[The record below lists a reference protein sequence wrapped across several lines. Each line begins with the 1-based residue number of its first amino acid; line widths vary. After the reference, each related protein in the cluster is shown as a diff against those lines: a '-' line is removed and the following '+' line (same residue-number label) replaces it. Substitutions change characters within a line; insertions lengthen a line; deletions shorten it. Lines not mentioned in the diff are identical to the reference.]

1 MRFRGP
7 VLGPNVRL
15 VPRRI
20 PRGGNIRPSFRSLST
35 DEAAVNTHVTGT
47 DPALAPQAGF
57 KTDIKGFFELLNKQQ
72 QQHHV
77 DTASTASTAD
87 EPSYVSVL
95 EPTADGA
102 KPTDEVKGDRI
113 NRLLETTPVEN
124 LLCLPFAETSQALK
138 ARWINSDFSVAAY
151 VPRPLLLSGEVY
163 QLDKKSVLEYLSMIR
178 HQVARQ
184 HCLDEYRQGR
194 YIKMLMSPYGEPDKV
209 LRLYR
214 EETAYLSH
222 MAELYNLSKNEQIK
236 QHVLETL
243 PLMVDLVQLYG
254 LKRAKVARLESALK
268 TAQNDFSELAA
279 YEWN

>member
-1 MRFRGP
+1 MMRFRGP

-15 VPRRI
+15 VSRRV
-20 PRGGNIRPSFRSLST
+20 PRGSNIRASFRSLST

-47 DPALAPQAGF
+47 DPAHAPQAGF

-72 QQHHV
+72 QQHHS
-77 DTASTASTAD
+77 DTSATNKAEDS
-87 EPSYVSVL
+87 SYVSIL
-95 EPTADGA
+95 EPTADGS
-102 KPTDEVKGDRI
+102 KPTKEVKGDRI
-113 NRLLETTPVEN
+113 NKLLETTPVES
-124 LLCLPFAETSQALK
+124 LLCLPFAETPQALK
-138 ARWINSDFSVAAY
+138 GRWTNSDSSVAAY

-163 QLDKKSVLEYLSMIR
+163 QLDKKNVLAYLSMIR

-184 HCLDEYRQGR
+184 HCLDEYRQSR

-214 EETAYLSH
+214 EETVYLTH
-222 MAELYNLSKNEQIK
+222 MAELYNLSHNEQIK

-254 LKRAKVARLESALK
+254 LKRSKVARLESALK
-268 TAQNDFSELAA
+268 AAQDDFSKLATF
-279 YEWN
+279 EWN